1 MKSKVLSVLGFVVV
15 LAMVLTACAPKAA
28 TTPTAYPAPAE
39 ATQPAAAAT
48 SYPAAEVLSI
58 KVATD
63 ATWPP
68 FETVDETT
76 KDIVGYDIDLFKAIG
91 EKAGLKIEFINTP
104 FDGVLSGIGTCQ
116 FDAAISAITITDER
130 KKTMLF
136 SDPYIDAGQ
145 IVVVQTSNTTVNS
158 KDDLAGKTIGAQLGT
173 TGEIEAKKLSNT
185 TVKPYDTIDLAFL
198 DLQNGQID
206 AVIADYPTAFGFIAK
221 SPDKIK
227 AVGTPFTDEHYG
239 IAVCNQK
246 PELVT
251 RINGGLKQLV
261 DTGYLAEL
269 EKKWL
274 GGQ

>member
-1 MKSKVLSVLGFVVV
+1 MKSKVLSVLGLLVVIAIV
-15 LAMVLTACAPKAA
+15 LSACAPKAA
-28 TTPTAYPAPAE
+28 TPTASYPAPGQE
-39 ATQPAAAAT
+39 TQPASVAT

-76 KDIVGYDIDLFKAIG
+76 KAIVGYDIDLFNAIG

-130 KKTMLF
+130 KQTMLF

-173 TGEIEAKKLSNT
+173 TGEIEAKKIPNT

-221 SPDKIK
+221 SPEKIK

-239 IAVCNQK
+239 IAVCNKK

-251 RINGGLKQLV
+251 RINAGLKALV
-261 DTGYLAEL
+261 DEGYPAVL

-274 GGQ
+274 AGK